1 MIDDEIVRTI
11 TELSALAPL
20 QHPPALAAIE
30 QVREAFPAVPQVAV
44 FDTAFHASIPAEA
57 ATYAIPAQW
66 REWGVRRYGFHGLAV
81 AWIAEQVRVPRLVV
95 CHLGGGCSVTAVRDG
110 RSVDTTMGFSPL
122 EGVPMAT
129 RSGSVDPGALVYLLR
144 ERALSV
150 DELDRA
156 LQEESGLAALGG
168 LDDELGF
175 AVYTYRV
182 ALAAA
187 AMVAALGGLDVLVFS
202 GGVGENRPDV
212 REAVVARLR
221 FVGDFRVE
229 VVPVREEL
237 VDRAGRASAARTA
250 LSDPYASAGS
260 SCSSGAKPGAVP
272 PGAGP
277 PGWTWRPPVRLT
289 SSVTRS
295 SSVATMSSRC
305 ASVSL
310 PASTAAAE
318 VLGRG
323 RDDRVDETVDRLTLG
338 LGDVGQ
344 RAVGVELRAKLVGG
358 QPEVVGR
365 CLQTAEVPDR
375 PEAGA
380 VAARPAGAEAHQR
393 HLAGGNPRL
402 QLGALLRGQA
412 PGRDGRVDAGGERRL
427 ERVGQFSG
435 RDAEIVGSG
444 RDHGCALLLRAATAR
459 RRDRCAGAADDDHER
474 RHACEQPPRS
484 SSLAVTSQHGVPPLA
499 RSRTCSGYEPSH
511 KGDVGTG

>member
-1 MIDDEIVRTI
+1 MSDVLVVNAGSTSLKLHLVRDDESAERIDTLDAAAAADVAGIGHRIVHGGERCLDPVVIDDEIVRTI

-30 QVREAFPAVPQVAV
+30 QVREAFPAAPQVAV

-57 ATYAIPAQW
+57 ATYAIPEQW

-81 AWIAEQVRVPRLVV
+81 AWISEQVRVPRLVA

-168 LDDELGF
+168 LDAELGF

-237 VDRAGRASAARTA
+237 VIA
-250 LSDPYASAGS
+250 
-260 SCSSGAKPGAVP
+260 
-272 PGAGP
+272 
-277 PGWTWRPPVRLT
+277 
-289 SSVTRS
+289 
-295 SSVATMSSRC
+295 
-305 ASVSL
+305 
-310 PASTAAAE
+310 
-318 VLGRG
+318 
-323 RDDRVDETVDRLTLG
+323 
-338 LGDVGQ
+338 
-344 RAVGVELRAKLVGG
+344 RAVRAL
-358 QPEVVGR
+358 
-365 CLQTAEVPDR
+365 L
-375 PEAGA
+375 
-380 VAARPAGAEAHQR
+380 ARP
-393 HLAGGNPRL
+393 
-402 QLGALLRGQA
+402 
-412 PGRDGRVDAGGERRL
+412 
-427 ERVGQFSG
+427 
-435 RDAEIVGSG
+435 
-444 RDHGCALLLRAATAR
+444 
-459 RRDRCAGAADDDHER
+459 
-474 RHACEQPPRS
+474 
-484 SSLAVTSQHGVPPLA
+484 
-499 RSRTCSGYEPSH
+499 
-511 KGDVGTG
+511 